1 MPIGNRLTVEL
12 DVPGRTTAHPPM
24 WDGFDFSWAR
34 GTAGEQWPSPNW
46 WICPLTGHLQVRPI
60 QMSSAWATSTTGA
73 FARPRK
79 SDWDLVDADWAEIEF
94 RAAYDYFL
102 LSRGTNAEIST
113 RRRFLEGQPLW
124 IELRAFATSGDR
136 LEMARVTFGQYTLSL
151 YSTGEAK
158 VTGGSLPQEG
168 RIGYITRHPRDISGE
183 FVQLY
188 IQPLGDRRICFY
200 SPSHE
205 WGWVLHAAV
214 HTAGPLKIQ
223 FPLCQGMALA
233 MPAVRP
239 STGHRPDF

>member
-124 IELRAFATSGDR
+124 LELRAFATSGDR
-136 LEMARVTFGQYTLSL
+136 LEMARVTFGQYRLSL

-168 RIGYITRHPRDISGE
+168 RIGYITRHPRDISGD

-205 WGWVLHAAV
+205 WGWVLHAAL